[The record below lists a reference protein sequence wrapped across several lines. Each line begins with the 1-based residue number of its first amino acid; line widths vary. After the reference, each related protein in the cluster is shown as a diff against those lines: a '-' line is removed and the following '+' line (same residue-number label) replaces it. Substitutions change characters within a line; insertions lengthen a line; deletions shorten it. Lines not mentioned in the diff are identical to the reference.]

1 MRTKTLQE
9 QYNLI
14 KEGKGS
20 KDSFLKEAK
29 RLFPNF
35 VNNAATFNQASTILK
50 QKSVIN
56 ENFLGMVSLE
66 PINSPVQSRPEEN
79 WESRFKNYLAEEAK
93 AEEKKT
99 TKEVDEVNS
108 HGYDT
113 ADKKNVDNMIA
124 DQYRRGVY
132 AEAKAAPEKTL
143 EEIEKIVAK
152 NLAKDPIFYT
162 KNAAFG
168 VKGLGYTDDAPSLG
182 ATKEVKGKYAASGME
197 IVKESMRQI
206 GGIVT
211 TPAFNT
217 ISLSAL
223 LGEIEEGYDEFQRDD
238 KGAKGVDKK
247 DKGEEDA
254 YGAGVEKGEEI
265 EKKKM
270 KKESVKD
277 RVKEIEKQGSIAALE
292 AKMNAIDEEINERQ
306 SKLDMVSEN
315 DAIAEFI
322 NPARIKEI
330 NREIKEL
337 EKAKGK
343 YEKMHEKMTGSKK
356 REIVDEEVIDEM
368 DAVSWNEKNNP
379 TRNPAVGE
387 RDPQKVGQ
395 STSDYAVNEE
405 TE

>member
-9 QYNLI
+9 QFNLI

-20 KDSFLKEAK
+20 KDTFLKEAK
-29 RLFPNF
+29 RLFPNY

-79 WESRFKNYLAEEAK
+79 WESKFKNFLSEEAK
-93 AEEKKT
+93 AVEKKT
-99 TKEVDEVNS
+99 SKEVDEVNS
-108 HGYDT
+108 HGYDYS
-113 ADKKNVDNMIA
+113 DKKNVDNMIA

-132 AEAKAAPEKTL
+132 AEAKASPDKTL
-143 EEIEKIVAK
+143 EEIEKIVEK

-182 ATKEVKGKYAASGME
+182 EAHREVKGKYASSGME
-197 IVKESMRQI
+197 VVKESMRQI

-217 ISLSAL
+217 VPSLSAL
-223 LGEIEEGYDEFQRDD
+223 LGEIEEGE
-238 KGAKGVDKK
+238 A
-247 DKGEEDA
+247 A
-254 YGAGVEKGEEI
+254 YEYEKGKEAGEKEE
-265 EKKKM
+265 E
-270 KKESVKD
+270 KKESKKKVKKESIKD

-379 TRNPAVGE
+379 TRNPSVGE